1 MALNI
6 KSNYNEEDGR
16 WILETIGDIDIASSK
31 ALKEVLVNK
40 FEEKA
45 QDIILDFTQLDY
57 IDSTGLGIIIG
68 AYGRMKESG
77 KKLTIIHP
85 KESIKRLLTITGLD
99 KIFMQ

>member
-1 MALNI
+1 MALDI
-6 KSNYNEEDGR
+6 KSSYDQECDK
-16 WILETIGDIDIASSK
+16 WILETTGDIDIVSSK
-31 ALKEVLVNK
+31 TLKEVLVNK
-40 FEEKA
+40 FEEKTT
-45 QDIILDFTQLDY
+45 DIILDFTQLDY

>member
-6 KSNYNEEDGR
+6 KSSYSEELDK
-16 WILETIGDIDIASSK
+16 WILETIGDIDIVSSK

-45 QDIILDFTQLDY
+45 QDIILDFTHLDY

-68 AYGRMKESG
+68 ACGRMKESG